1 MVEGCSS
8 TSRIHLH
15 GVADCNPLGEAEA
28 EAFVGGETCPQSPGG
43 ATGAFHATCC
53 AARPNPQRNHLGK
66 KDVGHGDHVSPSSDI
81 SARWDVGERLKNLAD
96 PKVGNT
102 LSEAL
107 QTLRLWRR
115 WLARAEE
122 LEVALPD
129 GLVLL
134 TVLNKIAEAVGK
146 AGAQASFRISSV
158 RQELQVDVRPHL
170 AKIKQFSEYLQAEA
184 EELSLATALQTS
196 ATTNA
201 ANPTQQAPGLK
212 ALATS
217 GAKDPVAETGDQKKR
232 SFGAPCR
239 FWGTDGGRKK
249 GSSCSYAHSWDGLE
263 KNNRCFGCSGV
274 GHSKRDCPVKKW
286 DWGTS
291 KTTAAAPP
299 KVSKFEK
306 QKDARSSGEGPGA
319 GGEGA
324 RQAGS
329 PGSAE
334 EAGGHRS
341 DSQHRTAEFG
351 GHGWRN
357 T

>member
-1 MVEGCSS
+1 MRDAEEIFEREVARLQAARTRDDVSYRTASEG
-8 TSRIHLH
+8 
-15 GVADCNPLGEAEA
+15 GV
-28 EAFVGGETCPQSPGG
+28 VGGLGPPPLHDEGNRPQPPPP
-43 ATGAFHATCC
+43 TPPLPNLQVK
-53 AARPNPQRNHLGK
+53 AA
-66 KDVGHGDHVSPSSDI
+66 
-81 SARWDVGERLKNLAD
+81 
-96 PKVGNT
+96 
-102 LSEAL
+102 
-107 QTLRLWRR
+107 
-115 WLARAEE
+115 
-122 LEVALPD
+122 D

-184 EELSLATALQTS
+184 EELSLATALKTS
-196 ATTNA
+196 STTNA

-217 GAKDPVAETGDQKKR
+217 GTKDAAAETGDQKKR

-239 FWGTDGGRKK
+239 FWGTDGGCKK
-249 GSSCSYAHSWDGLE
+249 GSSCSYAHSWDGLK

-291 KTTAAAPP
+291 KTTAAAAP
-299 KVSKFEK
+299 KVSKRMEGLLEK
-306 QKDARSSGEGPGA
+306 ALAQGWLTGLR
-319 GGEGA
+319 GGGV
-324 RQAGS
+324 
-329 PGSAE
+329 P
-334 EAGGHRS
+334 GGHRS